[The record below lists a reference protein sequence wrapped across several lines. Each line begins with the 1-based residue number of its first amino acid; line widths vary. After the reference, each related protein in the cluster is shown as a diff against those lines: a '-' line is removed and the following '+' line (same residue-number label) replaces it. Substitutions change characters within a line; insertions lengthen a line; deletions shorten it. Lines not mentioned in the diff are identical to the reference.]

1 MFYRQEGTKLLKIL
15 VNVKQRSIAMMMD
28 TGVRL
33 ALLPLTLK
41 QLKATAVNVTLFGKV
56 IFSIRY
62 SVNSV
67 SVTSAHH
74 DRKLLL
80 FCTVPDWHAWHTR
93 QHAAVWGKADLSK
106 AQIKCVRRLLCMIV
120 AMAAISQAK
129 VVARAITC
137 IVGRKLHNF
146 CQWLRFS
153 CYWARRVP

>member
-62 SVNSV
+62 PVNSV

-80 FCTVPDWHAWHTR
+80 FCTVPD
-93 QHAAVWGKADLSK
+93 
-106 AQIKCVRRLLCMIV
+106 
-120 AMAAISQAK
+120 
-129 VVARAITC
+129 
-137 IVGRKLHNF
+137 
-146 CQWLRFS
+146 
-153 CYWARRVP
+153 